1 MKRKEKA
8 ARKILRRSLL
18 LFWGKNIGVTSN
30 FGEKADRHTTYASGR
45 EKMAKTRGAAGPTAG
60 VPARKVSKENLG
72 GVTRVLKAKN
82 INVAAAGAVKKTSK
96 SKYGKH

>member
-18 LFWGKNIGVTSN
+18 N
-30 FGEKADRHTTYASGR
+30 FRAKILASLRILVKKQTDIQLTQVLHR

-96 SKYGKH
+96 SK